1 MYICSVL
8 DCYLLCEFFCFL
20 CEQNC
25 FQSNLNPKEFY
36 FNVNLFF
43 LTVFVLHWLKIS
55 VVCCLQFQFNC
66 WNLYLFF
73 DTWQRVLVVRLWKP
87 HKPECYSV
95 FCFVLDFFWY
105 SLSFFPSYC
114 ELLSL
119 FVLTERCGMCNTAN
133 CNLCRPRIVALYFLS
148 MGFVSVQAEI
158 TCIFQMFYL

>member
-1 MYICSVL
+1 M
-8 DCYLLCEFFCFL
+8 F
-20 CEQNC
+20 
-25 FQSNLNPKEFY
+25 
-36 FNVNLFF
+36 FF

-66 WNLYLFF
+66 WNPYLFF

-95 FCFVLDFFWY
+95 FCFVLGFFWY

-114 ELLSL
+114 DLLSL
-119 FVLTERCGMCNTAN
+119 FVLAERCGMCNTAN